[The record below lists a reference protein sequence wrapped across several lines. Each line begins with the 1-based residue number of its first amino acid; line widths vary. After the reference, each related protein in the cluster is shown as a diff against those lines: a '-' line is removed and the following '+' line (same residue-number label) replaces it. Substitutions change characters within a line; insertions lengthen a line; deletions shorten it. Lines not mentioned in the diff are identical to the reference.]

1 MNKCLIFPAGLFFRC
16 YILLLLQ
23 EIHFYCSP
31 INVTARKDSDFYN
44 AFTTQRMTTI
54 FTLSGPMN
62 FVFSIFS
69 VIRVDLLFFFFV
81 CLFFLPLNSI
91 SCLLCCVTFFS
102 GSFQQALS
110 RLQESSNL
118 VSLFIDQEIEEPKES
133 LSLVK

>member
-44 AFTTQRMTTI
+44 ACTTQRMTAI
-54 FTLSGPMN
+54 FTLSGPTN

-69 VIRVDLLFFFFV
+69 VIRVDLFV
-81 CLFFLPLNSI
+81 CLLVLPLNSL

-102 GSFQQALS
+102 GSLQQALS